1 MTVVRNVSASVHQRL
16 LNRAKSLHRPFNEL
30 LQYYAMERFLYRLSR
45 SVHAE
50 RFVLKGALMLEVWC
64 SQETRS
70 TMDIDLLGRTGNA
83 ETDLVAQVRDILAV
97 DVEPDGLEFDPNTI
111 RTEPITEDTDY
122 EGIRIRFKGA
132 LGTARVPMQ
141 LDIGFGDVVYPE
153 PEERSDFPAML
164 DFPAP
169 RLLCYSRESGIAE
182 KLDAMTRLGMLN
194 SRMKDFFDIWLLSQ
208 RFDFKG
214 PELAEAIRRTFERRG
229 TPVPL
234 EIVAF
239 TRPFIDEKETQWAAF
254 RKKLSQDHV
263 PISFEEVV
271 TSVDRFLSPII
282 AALASGRPTAKTW
295 TAPGPWT

>member
-122 EGIRIRFKGA
+122 EGIRIRFKGT

-194 SRMKDFFDIWLLSQ
+194 SRMKDFFDIWLLSR
-208 RFDFKG
+208 RFDFEG

-239 TRPFIDEKETQWAAF
+239 TRPFIDDKETQWAAF
-254 RKKLSQDHV
+254 REKLSQDHV

-271 TSVDRFLSPII
+271 TSLDRFLSPII
-282 AALASGRPTAKTW
+282 AALASGRPGAKTW